1 MAGKTIFR
9 YIRDIGWGGFRQG
22 VARFYQRYSLYGLR
36 KDTGRAGR
44 LAEQGF
50 QFTGL
55 DQAVRYLNQQDTQ
68 AILTRFPEVAVPF
81 AGSEQ
86 TVSFPEPLQSTLEQ
100 GKTELGDLFGQY
112 IADSQTASRV
122 PIPVLDGPPSFTV
135 AIPFHSH
142 FNYLK
147 QSLASVSQAVKQADE
162 PRVELLIINDDPG
175 FSQGDLEKIVPPDL
189 RGKTRVLDNPTN
201 LGICQTLNRAIR
213 QARHDW
219 ILHLDCDD
227 RLTPDCLKTLTRR
240 IQGYPQARYISS
252 RMWDIDA
259 DGRPL
264 RARLRDESP
273 DQLISRGMVAGHL
286 KAVRKDLFHAI
297 GGYLADY
304 EGCQDYEFAL
314 RASMFEPLLFIPDY
328 LYQYR
333 WHGKTQSVSKVRRQV
348 ETTQRII
355 AGFLLA
361 GAWLAGAAIPV
372 SLSFTGKAADTW
384 QTAFASAASGQC
396 PWELTVK
403 IHQAYT
409 PGHRILFALALA
421 RHMLRSWP
429 DSGGPAPP
437 LVF

>member
-1 MAGKTIFR
+1 MAETISR
-9 YIRDIGWGGFRQG
+9 YISDIGWGAFRRM
-22 VARFYQRYSLYGLR
+22 VARLYQRYCLCGLR
-36 KDTGRAGR
+36 KETGWAGR
-44 LAEQGF
+44 LADRGF
-50 QFTGL
+50 RFTGL
-55 DQAVRYLNQQDTQ
+55 DPAVRYLNQRDTE
-68 AILTRFPEVAVPF
+68 AILTRFPEVAIPF

-86 TVSFPEPLQSTLEQ
+86 TAIFCEPLQRILSERE
-100 GKTELGDLFGQY
+100 TELSRLFGQY
-112 IADSQTASRV
+112 IAESQTAPRI
-122 PIPVLDGPPSFTV
+122 PIPVLEKPPAFTV

-142 FNYLK
+142 FDYLK
-147 QSLASVSQAVKQADE
+147 QALASVSQAVKQAGE
-162 PRVELLIINDDPG
+162 SPVELLIINDDPG

-189 RGKTRVLDNPTN
+189 RKKTRVLDNPAN
-201 LGICQTLNRAIR
+201 LGICQTLNRAVCD
-213 QARHDW
+213 ARHDW

-227 RLTPDCLKTLTRR
+227 RLTPDCLKALTRR
-240 IQGYPQARYISS
+240 IQLYPQARYISS

-264 RARLRDESP
+264 RARLRHESP

-328 LYQYR
+328 LYHYR

-355 AGFLLA
+355 AGFRLA

-384 QTAFASAASGQC
+384 QTAFVSVPSRQS
-396 PWELTVK
+396 PWELTVE
-403 IHQAYT
+403 IRQPYT
-409 PGHRILFALALA
+409 PKHRILFALALA
-421 RHMLRSWP
+421 RHMVQSGAAGGKFPLLR
-429 DSGGPAPP
+429 
-437 LVF
+437 F